1 MKKQV
6 VAEGALE
13 VAEDLLHSCEMGLPR
28 VMHVE
33 AHLLDRVGDIK
44 PGESKVLESPGQ
56 AAVGGRVTDG
66 GARVGGYLGL
76 SVDRHGAGLAVAHAS
91 VLEDIPSVLTLVE
104 EKVVDSLLHHDV
116 EEVAEGTEVLHGEL
130 LLESC
135 SDTLEQLRARGSE
148 DDVID
153 VEEQV
158 RNIGAAAIDEQRGVR
173 LGLYK
178 AKGHQVGGKA
188 VVPSSRL
195 LLQTV
200 ERLMEPAHQVGV
212 DGVDKSCG
220 LGAVD
225 RLRESVVKES
235 VLDVELV
242 HGPTSREH

>member
-1 MKKQV
+1 
-6 VAEGALE
+6 
-13 VAEDLLHSCEMGLPR
+13 
-28 VMHVE
+28 
-33 AHLLDRVGDIK
+33 
-44 PGESKVLESPGQ
+44 
-56 AAVGGRVTDG
+56 
-66 GARVGGYLGL
+66 
-76 SVDRHGAGLAVAHAS
+76 

-116 EEVAEGTEVLHGEL
+116 EEVAKGTEVLHGEL
-130 LLESC
+130 LLESR

-158 RNIGAAAIDEQRGVR
+158 RNVGAVAIDEQRGVR

-212 DGVDKSCG
+212 GGVNKSCG

-235 VLDVELV
+235 VLMSSWCTGQ
-242 HGPTSREH
+242 HRESTRVSMV